1 MKNRFFSTYQKEN
14 CCLDHFGFKTPD
26 DILFCPLYH
35 YYKKPQFNN
44 GFKVSGSS
52 ISNKIK
58 DECWF
63 YRNNIFE
70 SCNDHHRHHHDPNSK
85 NLTVVETQ
93 KLNFKC
99 LTDLTS
105 DTPLNWKFNFWFW
118 SHFYTSG
125 EIKLNWIFELNFG
138 AKIQIQKLTKKNHE
152 SLFTFCVE
160 VKGKDFHE
168 FSVFF
173 EFSRRNYFSIF
184 YLWQI
189 GNSTVFLAFSKK
201 CKVVKCLTFMCSKIC
216 NF

>member
-105 DTPLNWKFNFWFW
+105 DTPLNWKFNFWFFDFL
-118 SHFYTSG
+118 SDKL
-125 EIKLNWIFELNFG
+125 EIRPN
-138 AKIQIQKLTKKNHE
+138 
-152 SLFTFCVE
+152 
-160 VKGKDFHE
+160 
-168 FSVFF
+168 
-173 EFSRRNYFSIF
+173 F
-184 YLWQI
+184 YL
-189 GNSTVFLAFSKK
+189 LFSKK
-201 CKVVKCLTFMCSKIC
+201 CKVVKCLTFMCSKNICIC

>member
-1 MKNRFFSTYQKEN
+1 MIFWSFSFLAFCLKNGIFLQNHENFFLKNTMKNRFFSTYQKEN

-105 DTPLNWKFNFWFW
+105 DTPLN
-118 SHFYTSG
+118 
-125 EIKLNWIFELNFG
+125 
-138 AKIQIQKLTKKNHE
+138 
-152 SLFTFCVE
+152 
-160 VKGKDFHE
+160 
-168 FSVFF
+168 
-173 EFSRRNYFSIF
+173 
-184 YLWQI
+184 
-189 GNSTVFLAFSKK
+189 
-201 CKVVKCLTFMCSKIC
+201 
-216 NF
+216 

>member
-138 AKIQIQKLTKKNHE
+138 AKIQIQKLTKKIMKVCLH
-152 SLFTFCVE
+152 FV
-160 VKGKDFHE
+160 
-168 FSVFF
+168 
-173 EFSRRNYFSIF
+173 
-184 YLWQI
+184 
-189 GNSTVFLAFSKK
+189 SK
-201 CKVVKCLTFMCSKIC
+201 
-216 NF
+216 